1 MYVTQFNWRL
11 PFLKGWD
18 KIGLLFL
25 RGVPIST
32 TYLVKFQSPLQD
44 FHLFPVIFFY
54 HNHLASGLLASHHLP
69 LFCRAWIQTQS
80 YSVPV
85 VLISSVVLQFSS
97 DSKHPKLLSD
107 STAHSPQQDS
117 LPLRHQQQLA
127 SPPPYFWP
135 TWLQIQTVPKC
146 PSGFI
151 IQ

>member
-32 TYLVKFQSPLQD
+32 TYLVKFQRPLQD
-44 FHLFPVIFFY
+44 FHLFPVIFY
-54 HNHLASGLLASHHLP
+54 HNHLASGLLASHLFLCSAGHGSRLNPILFQLFWYP
-69 LFCRAWIQTQS
+69 LLCCNSVLTLSTQS
-80 YSVPV
+80 YCQTPQHTVPNKTPSPWDT
-85 VLISSVVLQFSS
+85 SSNWR
-97 DSKHPKLLSD
+97 P
-107 STAHSPQQDS
+107 
-117 LPLRHQQQLA
+117 PL
-127 SPPPYFWP
+127 PPYFWP